1 MEYLGLGWDNF
12 DFLYH
17 DAVQLNHKNNWVVG
31 GLGHT
36 VHQACVTR
44 DFRPLHQGLGRVT
57 PLGGSIS
64 AQINR
69 HNHSLL
75 CHLINQ
81 QNHIFSNKKLISLRF
96 EGDWKQHWGLRKILG
111 NCGSKT
117 LSYKNIWYSWLEI
130 SNTLYVTKLSTF
142 SLVVRS

>member
-1 MEYLGLGWDNF
+1 MEYLGLRWENF

-36 VHQACVTR
+36 VHQACVTG
-44 DFRPLHQGLGRVT
+44 DLRPLHQGLGRVT

-69 HNHSLL
+69 HKHSLYNMTL
-75 CHLINQ
+75 KKSSEPHFKQ
-81 QNHIFSNKKLISLRF
+81 QKFISLRF

-117 LSYKNIWYSWLEI
+117 LSYKNIRYSWLEDI
-130 SNTLYVTKLSTF
+130 LYLTKLSTF
-142 SLVVRS
+142 SIAVKS